1 MPDEHIDWELFDMS
15 PIPEK
20 DLADVIWNVMQDE
33 GHLNMYYVIGQF
45 RGRGTPQE
53 IHDALNSLLD
63 SGRAYMTPAGKR
75 MRCLWG
81 WQRGR
86 PGE

>member
-1 MPDEHIDWELFDMS
+1 MDEHIDWELFDMS

-20 DLADVIWNVMQDE
+20 DLADVIWNVMQGE
-33 GHLNMYYVIGQF
+33 GHLNMYYVTNQF
-45 RGRGTPQE
+45 RREGTPDE
-53 IHDALNSLLD
+53 VNAALNSLLD
-63 SGRAYMTPAGKR
+63 GGRAYMTPAGRR